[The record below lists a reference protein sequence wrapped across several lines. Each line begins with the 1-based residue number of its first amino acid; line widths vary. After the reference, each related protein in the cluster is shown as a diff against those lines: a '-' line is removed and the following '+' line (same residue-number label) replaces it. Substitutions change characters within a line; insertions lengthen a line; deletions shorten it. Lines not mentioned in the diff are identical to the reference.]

1 MLCKIALCSEAKV
14 NIGLKVLPKRNDGF
28 HNIESIFQTVPL
40 SDELEVMLLEDEK
53 EECIVECEEM
63 VLPENNTL
71 TSTYKAF
78 NALTGNKN
86 SIKVLLKKRI
96 PSGGGLGGGSSNG
109 ASLLRGLCE
118 LKKVILTDELADSVA
133 SKVGSDVFFFLH
145 CYKNCSKNGCAVV
158 TGRGEVVKPITPR
171 NDLHFVM
178 IFPEVH
184 SSTKEAYELVDMD
197 ISSGKTVECPDLEE
211 LEKMYNENPQNWK
224 FRNTFTPSLSKKYPL
239 IAQALEDIRKQGA
252 LWTEMSGSGST
263 VFGVFSSIIEADKA
277 FNNLN
282 KKWNCFCC

>member
-1 MLCKIALCSEAKV
+1 MLCKIALCAEAKV
-14 NIGLKVLPKRNDGF
+14 NIGLKVLPKRDDGF

-40 SDELEVMLLEDEK
+40 SDELEVMLLEDK
-53 EECIVECEEM
+53 NEECVVECEEM

-71 TSTYKAF
+71 ASAYKAF

-86 SIKVLLKKRI
+86 SIKVVLKKKI
-96 PSGGGLGGGSSNG
+96 PSGGGLGGGSSDG
-109 ASLLRGLCE
+109 AALLKALCE
-118 LKKVILTDELADSVA
+118 LKKVTLTDELADSVA

-145 CYKNCSKNGCAVV
+145 CYKNGSKTGCAVV
-158 TGRGEVVKPITPR
+158 TGRGEVVKPISPR

-184 SSTKEAYELVDMD
+184 SSTKEAYGLVDMD
-197 ISSGKTVECPDLEE
+197 IASGKTVECPDLKD
-211 LEKMYNENPQNWK
+211 LEKMYNENPENWK
-224 FRNTFTPSLSKKYPL
+224 FKNTFTPPLSEKYPL
-239 IAQALEDIRKQGA
+239 IATALEDIRKQGA
-252 LWTEMSGSGST
+252 LWAEMSGSGST